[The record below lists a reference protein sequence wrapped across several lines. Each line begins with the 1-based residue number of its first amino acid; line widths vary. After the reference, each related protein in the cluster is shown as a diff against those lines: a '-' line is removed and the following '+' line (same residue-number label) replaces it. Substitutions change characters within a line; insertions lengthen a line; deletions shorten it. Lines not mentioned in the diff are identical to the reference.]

1 MKLLKDKLFIKGLM
15 YDAIGMATMA
25 IPLVGPFLDLL
36 WAPYAARKMGEM
48 YPGRKGKVASVL
60 VFIEEI
66 LPGTDIIP
74 TFTLMYFYTFVWSKK
89 KQPKERVIEV
99 EIIE

>member
-1 MKLLKDKLFIKGLM
+1 MKLLKDKLFVKGLM
-15 YDAIGMATMA
+15 YDAIGMASMA

-48 YPGRKGKVASVL
+48 YPGRKGKVASVI
-60 VFIEEI
+60 VFLEEI

-89 KQPKERVIEV
+89 KQPKEQVIEV